1 MKNSEKTILIF
12 PQSKRIAKIK
22 RVAEVIVSKQ
32 TMKAKNSYWRVIK
45 TDLDRKLTELG
56 LSQEDVFAE
65 VNSFSNEVQKELN
78 RLQRTEH
85 CNTTGDAS

>member
-1 MKNSEKTILIF
+1 MGNSEKTILIF

-32 TMKAKNSYWRVIK
+32 TRKAKDSYWRGIA

-85 CNTTGDAS
+85 WNNTGDAS

>member
-1 MKNSEKTILIF
+1 MENGEKTILIF

-85 CNTTGDAS
+85 WNNTGDAS

>member
-1 MKNSEKTILIF
+1 MGNSEKTILIF

-32 TMKAKNSYWRVIK
+32 TMKAKDSYWRVIA

-85 CNTTGDAS
+85 WNNTGDAS